1 MLTSNLKRYMS
12 VWLVEVFPPWYVDR
26 LILCTFLMIEFSAV
40 MGLSDLSSSSV
51 ELEDMNAGFRVYR
64 ILFPSE
70 MDYINMRMHRFH
82 KVPNHSLNS

>member
-1 MLTSNLKRYMS
+1 MVCS
-12 VWLVEVFPPWYVDR
+12 
-26 LILCTFLMIEFSAV
+26 SADTLHV
-40 MGLSDLSSSSV
+40 PDDEIFRCNGFIRPKLLERGV
-51 ELEDMNAGFRVYR
+51 EDMNTDFRVYR